1 MLHGGNFSSL
11 VSGMLIVGFNANV
24 CSCAVFSGKN
34 LNKCADFFLK
44 FASFPCKTG
53 ASAYIKSKDK
63 KVNTLQKSFEKVDNK
78 DEKTKIGV
86 KVEDLKK
93 YVESDKS
100 WVYLYWR
107 KVSVG
112 AALLFCGVS
121 FTKFLYNLAA
131 KNNGNCADI
140 TKIKSEHCNS
150 KYETTK
156 TDVKDAK
163 NKINEKEKVEESS
176 LNETTKTSSEDI
188 KNETNEE
195 EKVEE
200 SNLDETSKVGGKDIK
215 NETNEE
221 EKVEESNLD
230 ETSKV
235 GGKDIENET
244 NKEEKVEESNLGETS
259 KIGSEDIENETNEKE
274 KVEESSLNETTKT
287 SKEEKV
293 EESNLGETPKIGSED
308 IENETN
314 EEEKVTKNSESGNVS
329 VDNEKNLKN
338 AEQQS
343 LIVLISIIGVE
354 IVIII
359 ALLSWWYCLNSKNK
373 ANLVHVDSVPINN
386 DSPITEDD

>member
-200 SNLDETSKVGGKDIK
+200 SNLDETSKVGGKDI
-215 NETNEE
+215 
-221 EKVEESNLD
+221 
-230 ETSKV
+230 
-235 GGKDIENET
+235 ENET

-329 VDNEKNLKN
+329 VDNEKNLRN